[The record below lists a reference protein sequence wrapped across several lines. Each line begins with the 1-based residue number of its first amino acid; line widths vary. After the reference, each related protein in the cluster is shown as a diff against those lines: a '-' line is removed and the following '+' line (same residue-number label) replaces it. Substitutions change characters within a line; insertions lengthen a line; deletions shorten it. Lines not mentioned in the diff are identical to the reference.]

1 MFRKVLYNVV
11 IINVLIFSSLGFIVL
26 SGLMGGYLIDIF
38 MEGATALGIIVGGM
52 AGMFSVLGTWYTY
65 LEGNRD

>member
-1 MFRKVLYNVV
+1 MFRNAV
-11 IINVLIFSSLGFIVL
+11 IINVLIFSSLGFIGL

-38 MEGATALGIIVGGM
+38 MEGTTTLGIVVGGM
-52 AGMFSVLGTWYTY
+52 AGMYSVLGALYSY

>member
-1 MFRKVLYNVV
+1 MFRKALYNVV

-38 MEGATALGIIVGGM
+38 TEGTTTLGIVVGGM
-52 AGMFSVLGTWYTY
+52 AGMYSVLGAWYSY